1 MIWRVRR
8 VVTGHDRDGKSIIA
22 SDGSA
27 PNLKEMPSFPGLA
40 LTDLWETK
48 GAPASNEGDADAA
61 ARPVHLE
68 PPKNGTI
75 VRIVEFPPDS
85 TRPGTSDG
93 REGFKAIGAGHAQD
107 KHSSDPMMHRT
118 GTVDYI
124 IVLKGEIYAVMEKGE
139 TLLKA
144 GDVLIQRGTMHS
156 WSVRSNEPCI
166 VAAILV
172 NAKPLS
178 SSKKKSPSKKKPAKK
193 AKKKKR

>member
-1 MIWRVRR
+1 MTWRVRR
-8 VVTGHDRDGKSIIA
+8 VVTGHDVDGKSIIA
-22 SDGSA
+22 SDGLA
-27 PNLKEMPSFPGLA
+27 PNVKEMPSFPGLA

-48 GAPASNEGDADAA
+48 GAPASNEGSADAA

-85 TRPGTSDG
+85 TRPQSADG
-93 REGFKAIGAGHAQD
+93 RDGFKAIGAGHAQD
-107 KHSSDPMMHRT
+107 KYSSDPMMHRT

-124 IVLKGEIYAVMEKGE
+124 IVLKGEIYAVMERGE

-156 WSVRSNEPCI
+156 WSVRTNEPCI

-172 NAKPLS
+172 NANPLS
-178 SSKKKSPSKKKPAKK
+178 FSKKKSPSKKKPAKK
-193 AKKKKR
+193 AKKKK